1 MKRDI
6 HKVDNYLIR
15 LGWLAVVIGL
25 LSYAFSTDVQAT
37 DPWVLWTPLAAGAL
51 MLPIGYLI
59 RAKERKV
66 IVLWDILDTVSDVRM
81 GDLESSTGFRRPFV
95 LEALAIINAQPGAY
109 FVHEVE
115 TDRIVDGRL
124 RTELMAVEACA
135 GCGAPV
141 NERVS
146 LMAESI
152 PGCTH
157 CGAPVLNQDINAL
170 RMAALREIR
179 GRPGAGHGFSI
190 VLFLI
195 LLLVFWPAALGYAVW
210 KSGVVGGWI
219 ARLRAT

>member
-1 MKRDI
+1 
-6 HKVDNYLIR
+6 
-15 LGWLAVVIGL
+15 
-25 LSYAFSTDVQAT
+25 
-37 DPWVLWTPLAAGAL
+37 
-51 MLPIGYLI
+51 
-59 RAKERKV
+59 
-66 IVLWDILDTVSDVRM
+66 
-81 GDLESSTGFRRPFV
+81 
-95 LEALAIINAQPGAY
+95 
-109 FVHEVE
+109 
-115 TDRIVDGRL
+115 
-124 RTELMAVEACA
+124 MAACA

-210 KSGVVGGWI
+210 KSGVVVGWI